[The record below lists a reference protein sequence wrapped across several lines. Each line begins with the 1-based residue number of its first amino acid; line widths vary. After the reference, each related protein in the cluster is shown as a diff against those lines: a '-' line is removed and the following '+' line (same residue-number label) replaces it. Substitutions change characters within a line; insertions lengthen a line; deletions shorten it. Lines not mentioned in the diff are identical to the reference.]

1 MTNTQALAAG
11 ELAKNY
17 TTIQELLA
25 RAALRAGRSAD
36 SVRLI
41 AVTKTHPAST
51 VEAALQAGMTCF
63 GENYVQELREKLDY
77 FAASPP
83 VQQPKW
89 HFIGHLQKNKVR
101 YIAADITMIHS
112 VDSPELAREIDK
124 QARKHNRVIDV
135 LLQVN
140 TSGEESKFGCSP
152 HDVVALA
159 EQVVLLPNIRVR
171 GLMTIAAFADDP
183 EVTRPMFRLLR
194 TLRDDLQNR
203 FAEVSFHELSMGMT
217 NDFETAIEEGATLIR
232 IGTAIFGSRP
242 QKER

>member
-1 MTNTQALAAG
+1 MVHTQTLSAG

-17 TTIQELLA
+17 TAIQQLLSE
-25 RAALRAGRSAD
+25 AAVRAGRAPD

-41 AVTKTHPAST
+41 AVTKTHPVAT
-51 VEAALQAGMTCF
+51 VEAALQVGMTRL

-77 FAASPP
+77 FATVPP
-83 VQQPKW
+83 ARQPEW

-101 YIAADITMIHS
+101 SIAADITMIHS
-112 VDSPELAREIDK
+112 VDSPGLAREIDK
-124 QARKHNRVIDV
+124 QARKHDRIIEV

-152 HDVVALA
+152 NEVMALA
-159 EQVVLLPNIRVR
+159 QQVVTLPNVQVR

-194 TLRDDLQNR
+194 TLRDELQNR
-203 FAEVSFHELSMGMT
+203 FPDVSFHELSMGMT

-232 IGTAIFGSRP
+232 IGTALFGSRP
-242 QKER
+242 PKEG